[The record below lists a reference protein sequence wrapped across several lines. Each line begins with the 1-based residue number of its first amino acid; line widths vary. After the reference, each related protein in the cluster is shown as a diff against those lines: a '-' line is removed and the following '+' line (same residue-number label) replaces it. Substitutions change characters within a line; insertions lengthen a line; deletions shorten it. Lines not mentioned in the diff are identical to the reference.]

1 MIHLWAFRV
10 LSRTKCEYKC
20 TKYCVIGGDEVL
32 NIVICHIPY
41 TISNRLEVMFEN
53 ISCFVISVSSSVSE
67 FFLDFSS
74 ENVRKRMELKS
85 RIKALRIIGKSY
97 R

>member
-1 MIHLWAFRV
+1 M
-10 LSRTKCEYKC
+10 
-20 TKYCVIGGDEVL
+20 IGGDEVL